1 MPTTKALRT
10 TKHHHH
16 HQFALIISIILLV
29 ESGAVFV
36 SPYKNNDHHS
46 TFPSMGIRSLIRSR
60 LGMGGKNIDDREERP
75 RDFDA
80 ALKAIENKIQTVT
93 TNAKLKLTPAG
104 IVKKSAAEIEHEV
117 ERRVYMGRNDADDDE
132 QDTIY
137 LPDHG
142 YPQKGTKHRNT
153 FKVHPRHVVLTG
165 ENTGVNFN
173 VETVPEPL
181 PQHKNKNVLRRTDYL
196 DALRERAR
204 GEKVRL
210 EAVSNFN
217 DKDINIVSVGGNA
230 FLVSCVTAFAQHL
243 PLGLSPDH
251 VWALIT
257 YTFAKHV
264 DKHAEELRHKFVK
277 HEGKKVLEIFTP
289 ATFQMSQMNDPD
301 SGATI
306 KEWEDFVFPEFSKQI
321 KNHIGEQTHSLLV
334 EDFTTST
341 AASRASNEIVLM
353 STMKNYFSYKMR
365 TRCGI
370 PNITLLG
377 TEEDWV
383 SLRNRTEALGKLMKE
398 DFTLYWMPLVLP
410 ILDEFVAS
418 YRGNVNH
425 GFWQSMVKL
434 RNNGMDSGFQSFIS
448 GWIQILFP
456 YFADG
461 YLNTSLQPWEKMYFN
476 GPEPEDFPK
485 NIISSAPVLWDYWGT
500 EFQMNFHAGMTAV
513 SQNDADGMLFPKI
526 GWYVSHAPLENCETS
541 EECKEE
547 KE

>member
-1 MPTTKALRT
+1 M
-10 TKHHHH
+10 
-16 HQFALIISIILLV
+16 S
-29 ESGAVFV
+29 
-36 SPYKNNDHHS
+36 
-46 TFPSMGIRSLIRSR
+46 
-60 LGMGGKNIDDREERP
+60 
-75 RDFDA
+75 
-80 ALKAIENKIQTVT
+80 
-93 TNAKLKLTPAG
+93 TPAG
-104 IVKKSAAEIEHEV
+104 IVKNGV
-117 ERRVYMGRNDADDDE
+117 GYRRQENPS
-132 QDTIY
+132 QDSIS
-137 LPDHG
+137 LPGHG
-142 YPQKGTKHRNT
+142 YPDQGTKHKNT
-153 FKVHPRHVVLTG
+153 FKVEPRHVVLTG
-165 ENTGVNFN
+165 ENAGVNFN

-181 PQHKNKNVLRRTDYL
+181 PKHRNKNVLTRQQYL
-196 DALRERAR
+196 DALRERNGAR
-204 GEKVRL
+204 GEKKVRL

-217 DKDINIVSVGGNA
+217 DNDDNTNIVSVGGNA

-251 VWALIT
+251 IWTLIT

-277 HEGKKVLEIFTP
+277 HEGKKLLKVVTP
-289 ATFQMSQMNDPD
+289 ATFQMSQMDDPD

-306 KEWEDFVFPEFSKQI
+306 KEWEEFVFPEFSKQI

-353 STMKNYFSYKMR
+353 STMKNYFNYKAVTECGIPNIMKFAMSTMKNYFSYKMR
-365 TRCGI
+365 TLCGI

-377 TEEDWV
+377 TEEDWA

-547 KE
+547 KERFR